1 MIRIVIKDISEVK
14 TFEKYGD
21 IFNQIKHNEETGW
34 WLYERTNKETG
45 KKHYEV
51 VRGVKKKNPDGTIVY
66 AYPSSEMW
74 GTYGYTIPDNRY
86 AEKVI
91 EFMMGAK
98 ARTLQEILDFK
109 RSLIMP
115 LFN

>member
-1 MIRIVIKDISEVK
+1 MIQIVRKDISEVK

-21 IFNQIKHNEETGW
+21 AFTQVKHNEETGW
-34 WLYERTNKETG
+34 WLYERVNKETG

-51 VRGVKKKNPDGTIVY
+51 VRGKKYKNPDGNIVFC
-66 AYPSSEMW
+66 YPSDEDW

-91 EFMMGAK
+91 DFLMGAK
-98 ARTLQEILDFK
+98 TRTPQEIQDFK
-109 RSLIMP
+109 RTIKSAFI
-115 LFN
+115 